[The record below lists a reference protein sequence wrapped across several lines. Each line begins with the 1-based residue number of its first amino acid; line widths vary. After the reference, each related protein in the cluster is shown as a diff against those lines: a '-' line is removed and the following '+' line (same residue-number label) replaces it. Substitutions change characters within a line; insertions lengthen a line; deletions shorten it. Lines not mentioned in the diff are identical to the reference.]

1 MSELTMNHLRLRED
15 TQPAYPLMRLPAALQ
30 EWGSQMALELAKVG
44 CASAL
49 RLYGTDLM
57 ALPDPQRILCEKVYG
72 TLLSARGPHDVS
84 RTVAPGTPPLG
95 PPWGLTVR
103 PQVGTGWAG
112 VSAPGGDIYV
122 HM

>member
-1 MSELTMNHLRLRED
+1 MGKERRRTRKHNWSKMMRSMYCGGHVDHGGED
-15 TQPAYPLMRLPAALQ
+15 VCAD
-30 EWGSQMALELAKVG
+30 VG
-44 CASAL
+44 
-49 RLYGTDLM
+49 D
-57 ALPDPQRILCEKVYG
+57 
-72 TLLSARGPHDVS
+72 
-84 RTVAPGTPPLG
+84 TVAPGTPPLG

>member
-1 MSELTMNHLRLRED
+1 MERLE
-15 TQPAYPLMRLPAALQ
+15 A
-30 EWGSQMALELAKVG
+30 MAKGETG
-44 CASAL
+44 
-49 RLYGTDLM
+49 
-57 ALPDPQRILCEKVYG
+57 
-72 TLLSARGPHDVS
+72 DVS
-84 RTVAPGTPPLG
+84 HTVAPGTPPLG

>member
-1 MSELTMNHLRLRED
+1 MDQSDARLCPRLHPNDCGVGVKVADHHSRRPPWKSPWDFLQGGCGRVD

-57 ALPDPQRILCEKVYG
+57 ALPD
-72 TLLSARGPHDVS
+72 
-84 RTVAPGTPPLG
+84 
-95 PPWGLTVR
+95 
-103 PQVGTGWAG
+103 GTGLFLRLGHRPSIDRWK
-112 VSAPGGDIYV
+112 VTP
-122 HM
+122 